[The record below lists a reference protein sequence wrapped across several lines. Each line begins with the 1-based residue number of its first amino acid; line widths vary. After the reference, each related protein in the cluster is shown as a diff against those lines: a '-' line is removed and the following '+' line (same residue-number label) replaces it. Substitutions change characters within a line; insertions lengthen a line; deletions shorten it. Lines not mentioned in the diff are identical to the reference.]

1 MPQLPIST
9 KISTISAS
17 RPEISEIRFI
27 YNYYL
32 PDEAGNDLM
41 DEQGGFMLTEEAA
54 LEYET
59 AKDFSTS
66 IPRTVSIT
74 IQPGQ
79 FLGVTP
85 VAAVQSLL
93 ADGKLDDF
101 LMKDI
106 DLSYPN
112 ALGTRIGDG
121 EILGRIAKLSKHSYQ
136 VTTRGKRTT
145 KISRIKRNLDR
156 AFNLDKTS
164 LDIVEDCLKASTP
177 IAPTKGGAG
186 GYASKLGKAPSSR
199 SKVNF
204 LPDLPSES
212 KYIKSAGFSV
222 DLKVATNIYDIL
234 LSQGLNF
241 TSTPLTQFILTNFT
255 KLTEMSKNAPFTDD
269 SNYTNP
275 LIPLSFERVESGQ
288 YEEPVY
294 VNAGMILQKYEIT
307 ERGLQHVEDS
317 FYPVTEEN
325 NIFNAYDPNIKYGT
339 TYAYGLR
346 ELYLVTATVSTELPN
361 LGPGVYKTNFLI
373 EGSQSALKYI
383 SCYEKTAPRP
393 PEAVFIRRGVNAKGI
408 MVQWQFPSNP
418 QRDIKKFQIFRR
430 KNIKEP
436 FYLIKE
442 LDFNDA
448 DPVVAPQESIEERLI
463 KKIEFPQTAYNDN
476 EFRREDKFIYAV
488 CSIDAHGYSSVLS
501 AQLEASIDYFSNN
514 IKIRTVSPAGA
525 PKQYPNMYITATD
538 SQNIDKVRLTED
550 VVKTSGFDQVD
561 VYFTPEARK
570 IQMPGGEGR
579 DVYKLARSANSDVD
593 TINPNPKFVLQF
605 INTDNGKAQNIS
617 ILIRDVRQN
626 KIPLE

>member
-1 MPQLPIST
+1 M
-9 KISTISAS
+9 
-17 RPEISEIRFI
+17 
-27 YNYYL
+27 
-32 PDEAGNDLM
+32 M
-41 DEQGGFMLTEEAA
+41 DAQGGFILTDEAA
-54 LEYET
+54 LAYEE
-59 AKDFSTS
+59 AKDFTTS
-66 IPRTVSIT
+66 VPRTIAIT

-85 VAAVQSLL
+85 VAAVQSMLQS
-93 ADGKLDDF
+93 GQLDDF

-121 EILGRIAKLSKHSYQ
+121 EILGRISNLSKHSYR
-136 VTTRGKRTT
+136 VVKRGRRTTRV
-145 KISRIKRNLDR
+145 SRIKRALER
-156 AFNLDKTS
+156 TFRLDKTS
-164 LDIVEDCLKASTP
+164 LEIVEDCLKASTP

-186 GYASKLGKAPSSR
+186 GYASKLGKPPSSR
-199 SKVNF
+199 AKVNF

-275 LIPLSFERVESGQ
+275 LIPLSFERVESGDFA
-288 YEEPVY
+288 EPQY

-307 ERGLQHVEDS
+307 EKGLQHVEDAY
-317 FYPVTEEN
+317 YPVSEDSDT
-325 NIFNAYDPNIKYGT
+325 FNAYDPNIKYGS

-346 ELYLVTATVSTELPN
+346 ELYLVTATISTDVPN

-373 EGSQSALKYI
+373 EGSQSSLKYI

-393 PEAVFIRRGVNAKGI
+393 PEALFIRRGVNAKGI

-418 QRDIKKFQIFRR
+418 QRDIKKFQVFRR
-430 KNIKEP
+430 KNIEEP
-436 FYLIKE
+436 FYLIAE
-442 LDFNDA
+442 IDFNDA
-448 DPVVAPQESIEERLI
+448 DPVVPSQENIAEKLI
-463 KKIEFPQTAYNDN
+463 VKTEYPQTAFNDY
-476 EFRREDKFIYAV
+476 EFRREDTYIYAV

-501 AQLEASIDYFSNN
+501 AQMEASIDYFSNK
-514 IKIRTVSPAGA
+514 IKIRTISPAGA
-525 PKQYPNMYITATD
+525 PKQYPNMYISSTD
-538 SQNIDKVRLTED
+538 AQNIDKIRLTED
-550 VVKTSGFDQVD
+550 VIKTSGFDQVD

-579 DVYKLARSANSDVD
+579 DVYKLARTANSDFD
-593 TINPNPKFVLQF
+593 TSDPNPKFVLQF

-626 KIPLE
+626 KIPLD